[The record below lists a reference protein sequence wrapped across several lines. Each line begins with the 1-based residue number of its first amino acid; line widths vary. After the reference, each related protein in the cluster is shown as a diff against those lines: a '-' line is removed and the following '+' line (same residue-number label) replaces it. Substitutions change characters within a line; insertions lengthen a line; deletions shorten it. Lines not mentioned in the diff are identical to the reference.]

1 MRACIPSEPLV
12 VVDLTGKR
20 HNGFEEYE
28 LVYSNSFDPCLVW
41 LPIGFTPELLED
53 LIKDVRGE

>member
-1 MRACIPSEPLV
+1 M